1 MATCTENSSGA
12 ACQKAMNERDA
23 VGKWVTNGW
32 DPKYDPTWI
41 KYAEVNRNDI
51 IREGMKPSNIP
62 GTAGD
67 IGGSIGSELGGKVTD
82 KVSEELK
89 K

>member
-1 MATCTENSSGA
+1 M
-12 ACQKAMNERDA
+12 
-23 VGKWVTNGW
+23 TNGW

-82 KVSEELK
+82 KYLRNSRNEIFFSSGNR
-89 K
+89 

>member
-1 MATCTENSSGA
+1 M
-12 ACQKAMNERDA
+12 
-23 VGKWVTNGW
+23 TNGW
-32 DPKYDPTWI
+32 DPKYDPTC
-41 KYAEVNRNDI
+41 EVNRNDI

>member
-1 MATCTENSSGA
+1 M
-12 ACQKAMNERDA
+12 
-23 VGKWVTNGW
+23 TNGW

-51 IREGMKPSNIP
+51 ILEGMKPSKIP

-67 IGGSIGSELGGKVTD
+67 IGVSIVSELGGEVTD
-82 KVSEELK
+82 KGSEELK
-89 K
+89 N

>member
-1 MATCTENSSGA
+1 M
-12 ACQKAMNERDA
+12 D
-23 VGKWVTNGW
+23 
-32 DPKYDPTWI
+32 

>member
-1 MATCTENSSGA
+1 M
-12 ACQKAMNERDA
+12 
-23 VGKWVTNGW
+23 TNGW

-67 IGGSIGSELGGKVTD
+67 IGGFYRIRARWKSNR
-82 KVSEELK
+82 
-89 K
+89 

>member
-1 MATCTENSSGA
+1 M
-12 ACQKAMNERDA
+12 
-23 VGKWVTNGW
+23 TNGW

-82 KVSEELK
+82 KVLRNSRNEIFFSSGNR
-89 K
+89 

>member
-1 MATCTENSSGA
+1 MTN
-12 ACQKAMNERDA
+12 A

-51 IREGMKPSNIP
+51 IREGVKPSNIP

>member
-1 MATCTENSSGA
+1 M
-12 ACQKAMNERDA
+12 
-23 VGKWVTNGW
+23 TNGW

-62 GTAGD
+62 
-67 IGGSIGSELGGKVTD
+67 ELLEILAV
-82 KVSEELK
+82 L
-89 K
+89 